1 MSEPTHQQSSAPI
14 PGWYED
20 PQHGFLRWWDGSGWT
35 DHVQMPGASPPAA
48 APAPAEPVASGGGR
62 YLVWV
67 LAMVA
72 ALALSVVAVVIV
84 AGAGGGDDPGPTDVL
99 PSEQATD
106 AQTAAR
112 SAQTAIETFAVDH
125 NGTYEGAT
133 VDELVQI
140 EPTLSGAALQVS
152 GQSGGYTITAT
163 ASGESA
169 FSITRTSDGAVAFIC
184 TPPGTGACGDAGT
197 W

>member
-1 MSEPTHQQSSAPI
+1 MSQQPSQPI

-20 PQHGFLRWWDGSGWT
+20 PQHGFLRWWDGSQWT
-35 DHVQMPGASPPAA
+35 EHVQMPGASPPVA
-48 APAPAEPVASGGGR
+48 APAPAEPVASGEGR

-72 ALALSVVAVVIV
+72 ALALSIVAVVIV
-84 AGAGGGDDPGPTDVL
+84 AGAGDDEVPATDVL
-99 PSEQATD
+99 PSAQATD
-106 AQTAAR
+106 AQAAAR
-112 SAQTAIETFAVDH
+112 SAQSAIETFAVDH

-133 VDELVQI
+133 PAELVKI
-140 EPTLSGAALQVS
+140 EPTLSSASLQVS
-152 GQSGGYTITAT
+152 GQSGGYTITAS
-163 ASGESA
+163 AGESA

-184 TPPGTGACGDAGT
+184 APPGTGGCGDAGT